1 MSTFKEILYMIQD
14 ECKFDT
20 DDSYY
25 TQEHILYL
33 IKRYRSLLFKQT
45 YGVGNIKKTIP
56 QSAKQEVCIELMKVP
71 GNNITLCDSG
81 LYLRSTKP
89 IPDIMVGTKP
99 TIYNTDIYST
109 ISQIDL
115 VYYDRMRYV
124 GENKYLKNIIYAS
137 IAPDKYLYLKSQ
149 NPTFLNLERIKMT
162 AVFEDV
168 DEAAKLSCNNDNC
181 DILDQRFPMED
192 ALIPLLI
199 QSVVK
204 ELIDKLAVPEDKQN
218 NADDNQNENMYANG
232 NARPTEQE

>member
-1 MSTFKEILYMIQD
+1 
-14 ECKFDT
+14 
-20 DDSYY
+20 
-25 TQEHILYL
+25 
-33 IKRYRSLLFKQT
+33 
-45 YGVGNIKKTIP
+45 
-56 QSAKQEVCIELMKVP
+56 
-71 GNNITLCDSG
+71 
-81 LYLRSTKP
+81 
-89 IPDIMVGTKP
+89 
-99 TIYNTDIYST
+99 
-109 ISQIDL
+109 
-115 VYYDRMRYV
+115 
-124 GENKYLKNIIYAS
+124 
-137 IAPDKYLYLKSQ
+137 
-149 NPTFLNLERIKMT
+149 MT